1 MEDNIKEFSLKD
13 NQKLIVRNPVEEDA
27 QSLIE
32 LMKVMDCET
41 KFLAREPGEF
51 NLTVEQEKTFINN
64 SLNNENSH
72 FIIGEIEGRIVAN
85 CSVGIISKQKRFLHR
100 AALGIAVSKDYWGKG
115 IGNIMMKECIKWCSE
130 KGVEQL
136 ELDVV
141 TENKRALLMYENL
154 GFEVYGTKK
163 HALKYGDGTYADE
176 YAMILFLNEIESE

>member
-1 MEDNIKEFSLKD
+1 
-13 NQKLIVRNPVEEDA
+13 
-27 QSLIE
+27 
-32 LMKVMDCET
+32 
-41 KFLAREPGEF
+41 
-51 NLTVEQEKTFINN
+51 
-64 SLNNENSH
+64 
-72 FIIGEIEGRIVAN
+72 
-85 CSVGIISKQKRFLHR
+85 
-100 AALGIAVSKDYWGKG
+100 
-115 IGNIMMKECIKWCSE
+115 MMKECIKWCSE